1 MDVEKNAGAT
11 PKVGG
16 VTGKGFMPGQSGNPS
31 GRPKRKPITDALM
44 VELDKAVRGGGTN
57 AEKAA
62 RHLVNLMFNRDPR
75 VALEASKLVLAYV
88 EGMPSQ
94 SLTIDI
100 RERAQRLA
108 EASGADAEWLI
119 KRAEEIA
126 AGVVA

>member
-1 MDVEKNAGAT
+1 MPSSETTWK
-11 PKVGG
+11 
-16 VTGKGFMPGQSGNPS
+16 PGQSGNPS
-31 GRPKRKPITDALM
+31 GRPKRKPITDALLA
-44 VELDKAVRGGGTN
+44 ELDRAVRGGGTN

-62 RHLVNLMFNRDPR
+62 KHLVSLMFNKDPR

-100 RERAQRLA
+100 RERARVLA
-108 EASGADAEWLI
+108 EASGADADWLI

-126 AGVVA
+126 AGVGV